1 MKIDVPTVHNEA
13 RYGDIANTV
22 ILLGDPLRAKYIVDN
37 YLENVTCYNK
47 VRNMYGYTGFYKG
60 VKVSVQGCGMGIP
73 SIGIY
78 SLELYEGYGVQNIIR
93 VGTCGILA
101 NKDASEISNSVKI
114 RDIVVANDVD
124 TDSNYLNTFAS
135 EKIVPK
141 CSDELLNSLIS
152 ILNKEKIDAKIGKIF
167 TSDVFYK
174 DKSELLKLS
183 KKDVIGVEMETL
195 ALYANAVKTNKNA
208 IAMYMVS
215 DNPVTGEFI
224 DSKEREQGLS
234 KVIELALKLA
244 IECEK

>member
-1 MKIDVPTVHNEA
+1 
-13 RYGDIANTV
+13 
-22 ILLGDPLRAKYIVDN
+22 
-37 YLENVTCYNK
+37 
-47 VRNMYGYTGFYKG
+47 
-60 VKVSVQGCGMGIP
+60 MGIT

-78 SLELYEGYGVQNIIR
+78 SLELFEGYGVQNIIR

-195 ALYANAVKTNKNA
+195 SFYSNAVKTNKNA